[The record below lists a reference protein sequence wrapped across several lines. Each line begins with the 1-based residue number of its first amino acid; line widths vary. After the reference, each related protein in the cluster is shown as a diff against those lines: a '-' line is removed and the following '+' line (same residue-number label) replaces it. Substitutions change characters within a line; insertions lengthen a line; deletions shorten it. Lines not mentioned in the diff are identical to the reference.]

1 MQGMPIGGFYI
12 TFTLN
17 GNFSGAN
24 MFVTGDMMFA
34 DVVANLY
41 KNFPLLQQYQPK
53 FYLNF
58 QEIKADSCKKLSE
71 LGMTNYSNVEIKTS
85 MNNQMQQG
93 TNMQQGTGMQP
104 GTGNQPGTGAPGNN
118 GGEEYL
124 NIIFTL
130 AGKYI
135 TIQATK
141 NSKFSELSEKLSIK
155 LDVKDKAPAFLLNSR
170 RIEANDSR
178 TVAQLNLQNN
188 AKIEVVLTSDVIGA
202 YL

>member
-1 MQGMPIGGFYI
+1 MNIGGFTI

-17 GNFSGAN
+17 GNFQGAN

-34 DVVANLY
+34 NVVSSLY
-41 KNFPLLQQYQPK
+41 NNFPWLQQYQPK
-53 FYLNF
+53 FYFNF
-58 QEIKADSCKKLSE
+58 QEIKSDSCKKLAE
-71 LGMTNYSNVEIKTS
+71 LGMANYSNVEIKTL

-93 TNMQQGTGMQP
+93 MAMQQGTGMQP

-155 LDVKDKAPAFLLNSR
+155 LDVKDKAPTFLLNSR

-178 TVAQLNLQNN
+178 TVSQLNLQNN
-188 AKIEVVLTSDVIGA
+188 AKIEVVLTSEVIGA
-202 YL
+202 YY